1 MGFFQYL
8 KPKPVKEQ
16 GSTEHS
22 TNTEPAKRLVQPR
35 TRSFAAVSEL
45 RPNTS
50 LSNTPS
56 HASFTGSAFSKK
68 CDDVK
73 SFKHSIICEYIADQ
87 QQINLWVDSLDSINQ
102 GVLVRVRAGDYVAHP
117 PHLLQGSL
125 AANIAALNI
134 SVRVSCIL
142 LYRSELTS

>member
-16 GSTEHS
+16 GSTDDS

-50 LSNTPS
+50 LSNTQS
-56 HASFTGSAFSKK
+56 HASLTPSAFSEK
-68 CDDVK
+68 CDDVE

-87 QQINLWVDSLDSINQ
+87 QHLNLWVDSLDSINQ
-102 GVLVRVRAGDYVAHP
+102 GVLVRVRGGEYVAHP
-117 PHLLQGSL
+117 PQLLQGSL
-125 AANIAALNI
+125 AANIAVLNI
-134 SVRVSCIL
+134 PVRVQACSC
-142 LYRSELTS
+142 TDQN

>member
-16 GSTEHS
+16 GSTDDS
-22 TNTEPAKRLVQPR
+22 TNTESPKRLVQPR

-45 RPNTS
+45 RPTTS

-56 HASFTGSAFSKK
+56 HASFNPSAFSEK
-68 CDDVK
+68 CEDVK
-73 SFKHSIICEYIADQ
+73 SFKHSIMCEYIANQ
-87 QQINLWVDSLDSINQ
+87 QQSNLWVDSLDSINQ
-102 GVLVRVRAGDYVAHP
+102 GVLVRVRGGEYVAHP
-117 PHLLQGSL
+117 PQLLQGSL

-134 SVRVSCIL
+134 PVSVSAYCC
-142 LYRSELTS
+142 TDQN